1 MIHWEEVAGI
11 SWNMYMKHVGV
22 WSRNGSASKFASAG
36 QFQNAVSFPSF
47 FIPRKALCDCRVCLE
62 QTA

>member
-11 SWNMYMKHVGV
+11 SWSMYMKHVGV

-47 FIPRKALCDCRVCLE
+47 IKHCVTVGFALSRR
-62 QTA
+62 